1 MRGIIG
7 GTHGF
12 LSFKSLRVKVLG
24 MAGSPKIKS
33 PVLFSCVIFRVRYA
47 GIANMRAKDVCDGI
61 QPKNIEARA

>member
-1 MRGIIG
+1 MRCIIG

-33 PVLFSCVIFRVRYA
+33 QVLYPCVIFRIRYA
-47 GIANMRAKDVCDGI
+47 GIANMRAKDVCDRI
-61 QPKNIEARA
+61 QPKNVEARA